1 MRRCCLIFVAGV
13 VFGSNAPAEPELRN
27 AIAAI
32 VNDTIIT
39 YQEVEEFTTQALEL
53 LRRAY
58 FNQPELYKEKRIQT
72 LIDGLDQLLEKQLI
86 LDDFK
91 SVGVKVPDSYIDDE
105 IRDRIRHR
113 YRDRAA
119 LIKELQAQGITYE
132 MFRQRMHDEIVENFM
147 RQKNVSSAI
156 LISPQ
161 KIERYYATNLHQFKI
176 GDQVKL
182 RMIVLKRASGGG
194 VEDLRRLAR
203 EILAKIEEDA
213 SFAEMAS
220 VYSEGSQRREG
231 GDWGWKEAANISKG
245 VADIAF
251 AMKPGEHT
259 GVLALAKEP
268 DDAYWVYQ
276 YNQAGQIAIARKYTS
291 RDVFVEDKKLAT
303 PSSPIEGPD
312 PQEFRLMLVE
322 DKRAART
329 KLLSE
334 VRDQIEKE
342 LTIQERARLHKQ
354 WIERLKAK
362 AFVRYFL

>member
-1 MRRCCLIFVAGV
+1 MRRCCLIFAAGV
-13 VFGSNAPAEPELRN
+13 VFCSNAPAEPELRN

-58 FNQPELYKEKRIQT
+58 FNQPELYKEKRNQT

-91 SVGVKVPDSYIDDE
+91 SAGVKVPDSYIDDE

-132 MFRQRMHDEIVENFM
+132 MFRQRMHDEIVENYM

-194 VEDLRRLAR
+194 VEDLLRLAR
-203 EILAKIEEDA
+203 EILAKIEEGA

-220 VYSEGSQRREG
+220 VYSEGSQQREG
-231 GDWGWKEAANISKG
+231 GDMGWKEAANISKD
-245 VADIAF
+245 VAD
-251 AMKPGEHT
+251 
-259 GVLALAKEP
+259 
-268 DDAYWVYQ
+268 WVYQ

-291 RDVFVEDKKLAT
+291 RDVFVEEKKAAT
-303 PSSPIEGPD
+303 PCSPIQGPD

-334 VRDQIEKE
+334 TRDQIEKE

-354 WIERLKAK
+354 WIERLKQK